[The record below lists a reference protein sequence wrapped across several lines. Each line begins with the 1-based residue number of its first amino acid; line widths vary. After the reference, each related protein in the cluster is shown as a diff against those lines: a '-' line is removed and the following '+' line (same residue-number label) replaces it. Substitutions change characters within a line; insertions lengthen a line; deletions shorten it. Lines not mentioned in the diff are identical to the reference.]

1 MSKTVFKEKIQSF
14 LNDTR
19 NKGNTYAHNG
29 FSSQIMPRS
38 CDHVFCVTF
47 DYSSKV
53 KSYETILISITSRFR
68 VNIFDITA
76 YLRYPINNSTDNPR
90 EIQQAITV

>member
-38 CDHVFCVTF
+38 CDHVFCVLL
-47 DYSSKV
+47 
-53 KSYETILISITSRFR
+53 TIVLK
-68 VNIFDITA
+68 
-76 YLRYPINNSTDNPR
+76 LNPMK
-90 EIQQAITV
+90 QY

>member
-1 MSKTVFKEKIQSF
+1 MYFV
-14 LNDTR
+14 LR
-19 NKGNTYAHNG
+19 
-29 FSSQIMPRS
+29 
-38 CDHVFCVTF
+38 F

-53 KSYETILISITSRFR
+53 KSYETILIVITSRFR

-76 YLRYPINNSTDNPR
+76 NLRYPINNSTDNPR